1 MKEVN
6 LKTAVAE
13 LRIDFSPPYIDE
25 DVIAEVTD
33 ALRSGWI
40 TTGPKVKELETL
52 CEQIIGTEKAVCVN
66 SWTSGAMLTLKWLG
80 IQPGDEVIIPA
91 YTYAATALAVL
102 NAGATPV
109 MVDVLS
115 DFSIDPEKI
124 RGAITNKTKAVI
136 TVDFAGW
143 PCDYESIAAVL
154 ELPEVRS
161 KFTAA
166 NKVQADFARPVLISD
181 AAHALGARYKGKAAA
196 LAADIT
202 IFSLHA
208 VKNITTAEGGVI
220 CLHLPKPF
228 DNVAIHKWM
237 KLNSLNGQT
246 KDAYTKLQK
255 NSWRY
260 DIVEQGLKI
269 NMPDVCAAI
278 GLAQLRKYDDKLL
291 PARRNAYNR
300 YKELLADKPWAILP
314 VTEDEKRVS
323 SYHLFPLRI
332 ANINELQR
340 DAIILKLGEAGVASN
355 VHFVPLPMMTLFKEM
370 GYRMEDYPVSYANY
384 IHEIS
389 LPIYPQLTDEECTY
403 VIEELD
409 KAYKAVV

>member
-1 MKEVN
+1 MIEINPRAVD
-6 LKTAVAE
+6 LK
-13 LRIDFSPPYIDE
+13 IDFSPPYIDE

-40 TTGPKVKELETL
+40 TTGPKVKELEAL
-52 CEQIIGTEKAVCVN
+52 CEQIIGTERAVCVN
-66 SWTSGAMLTLKWLG
+66 SWTSGAILTLKWLG
-80 IQPGDEVIIPA
+80 IRPGDEVIIPA

-124 RGAITNKTKAVI
+124 REAITGKTKAVI

-143 PCDYESIAAVL
+143 PCDYDRIAEVL
-154 ELPEVRS
+154 QTSDVKD

-166 NKVQADFARPVLISD
+166 NDVQAGFGRPVLISD
-181 AAHALGARYKGKAAA
+181 AAHALGAQYKGKAAA

-291 PARRNAYNR
+291 PARRSAYNK
-300 YKELLADKPWAILP
+300 YKELLADKQWAILP
-314 VTEDEKRVS
+314 LTEDEKRVS

-332 ANINELQR
+332 VNINELQR
-340 DAIILKLGEAGVASN
+340 DAIILKLSEAGVASN

-370 GYRMEDYPVSYANY
+370 GYKMEDYPVSYTNY
-384 IHEIS
+384 VHEIS
-389 LPIYPQLTDEECTY
+389 LPVYPQLTDEECIY
-403 VIEELD
+403 VIQELE
-409 KAYKAVV
+409 KAYKAVI

>member
-1 MKEVN
+1 MIEINPQV
-6 LKTAVAE
+6 AVE
-13 LRIDFSPPYIDE
+13 FKIDFSPPYIDE

-40 TTGPKVKELETL
+40 TTGPKVKELEAL
-52 CEQIIGTEKAVCVN
+52 CEQIIGTEKADCVN
-66 SWTSGAMLTLKWLG
+66 SWTSGALLTLKWLG
-80 IQPGDEVIIPA
+80 IKPGDEIVIPA

-102 NAGATPV
+102 NAGAKPV
-109 MVDVLS
+109 MVDVLP
-115 DFSIDPEKI
+115 DFSIDPQKI
-124 RGAITNKTKAVI
+124 KEAITEHTKAVI

-143 PCDYESIAAVL
+143 PCDYDRIAAVL
-154 ELPEVRS
+154 ELPEVRN
-161 KFTAA
+161 KFTPA
-166 NKVQADFARPVLISD
+166 NTVQATFGRPVLISD
-181 AAHALGARYKGKAAA
+181 AAHALGAQYNGKAAA

-208 VKNITTAEGGVI
+208 VKNVTTAEGGVI

-228 DNVAIHKWM
+228 DNTAVHKWM

-291 PARRNAYNR
+291 PSRKVAYHK
-300 YKELLADKPWAILP
+300 YKELLSGKPWAILP
-314 VTEDEKRVS
+314 ITEDNKRVS

-332 ANINELQR
+332 EGINELQR
-340 DAIILKLGEAGVASN
+340 DAIILKLAEAGVASN

-370 GYRMEDYPVSYANY
+370 GYKMDDYPVSFQNY
-384 IHEIS
+384 VHEIS
-389 LPIYPQLTDEECTY
+389 LPVYPQLTGEECRY
-403 VIEELD
+403 VIEQLE
-409 KAYKAVV
+409 KAYNAVV